1 VLVGRPDWVLS
12 QLPNSAHPAASQ
24 LQQSAAADA
33 AAGKSTQVYVA
44 VGDQLL
50 GGLGFRDTLRQ
61 DAVETVAALKRMG
74 LRVFLLSGDDTATVK
89 AVAAQAGIAAGD
101 AYGSNT
107 PKQKLDVIRQ
117 LQVGYLVK
125 CLALLV
131 LNRCIYKH
139 QRLCQQLYEH
149 GSPGIGR
156 HLLLLVWR
164 IKNVDAQAQCL
175 PARAVPCMVLWCW
188 CLTRVAAAAG
198 IRHEAGNGW

>member
-1 VLVGRPDWVLS
+1 MLVGRPDWVLS
-12 QLPNSAHPAASQ
+12 QLPEPSRAPASF

-50 GGLGFRDTLRQ
+50 GGLGFRDSLRQ

-107 PKQKLDVIRQ
+107 PGQKLAVIRE
-117 LQVGYLVK
+117 LQVRPMFGFPVRTQDSSTGCMRCWFVGVK
-125 CLALLV
+125 GSNTDELCHDLLD
-131 LNRCIYKH
+131 
-139 QRLCQQLYEH
+139 
-149 GSPGIGR
+149 
-156 HLLLLVWR
+156 VW
-164 IKNVDAQAQCL
+164 L
-175 PARAVPCMVLWCW
+175 
-188 CLTRVAAAAG
+188 
-198 IRHEAGNGW
+198 

>member
-1 VLVGRPDWVLS
+1 MLPHSLAAARNPAGVAATVEGQRVLVGRPDWVLS
-12 QLPNSAHPAASQ
+12 QLPEPSRAPASF

-50 GGLGFRDTLRQ
+50 GGLGFRDSLRQ

-107 PKQKLDVIRQ
+107 PGQKLAVIRE
-117 LQVGYLVK
+117 LQVRPMFGFSSPYSRKLHWMH
-125 CLALLV
+125 ALLV
-131 LNRCIYKH
+131 CRCEG
-139 QRLCQQLYEH
+139 QQH
-149 GSPGIGR
+149 R
-156 HLLLLVWR
+156 
-164 IKNVDAQAQCL
+164 
-175 PARAVPCMVLWCW
+175 
-188 CLTRVAAAAG
+188 
-198 IRHEAGNGW
+198 

>member
-12 QLPNSAHPAASQ
+12 QLPNSATTSATQ
-24 LQQSAAADA
+24 LQQAAAADA

-107 PKQKLDVIRQ
+107 PKQKLDVIRH
-117 LQVGYLVK
+117 LQVRADV
-125 CLALLV
+125 
-131 LNRCIYKH
+131 
-139 QRLCQQLYEH
+139 
-149 GSPGIGR
+149 
-156 HLLLLVWR
+156 LLLLCEMHV
-164 IKNVDAQAQCL
+164 IQL
-175 PARAVPCMVLWCW
+175 VL
-188 CLTRVAAAAG
+188 VMHMAAAHQC
-198 IRHEAGNGW
+198 RS

>member
-12 QLPNSAHPAASQ
+12 QLPNTAAASASQ
-24 LQQSAAADA
+24 LQQAAAADA

-61 DAVETVAALKRMG
+61 DAVETVSALKRMG

-117 LQVGYLVK
+117 LQVR
-125 CLALLV
+125 AA
-131 LNRCIYKH
+131 
-139 QRLCQQLYEH
+139 
-149 GSPGIGR
+149 
-156 HLLLLVWR
+156 LLLLL
-164 IKNVDAQAQCL
+164 N
-175 PARAVPCMVLWCW
+175 
-188 CLTRVAAAAG
+188 
-198 IRHEAGNGW
+198 